1 MVRVFLISVKWCL
14 HERVVCR
21 KAVTVC
27 RLREGRIRVRIRVT
41 IRWGRGYTQHGRI
54 CVSGHLF
61 YSNNSVTSRL
71 VEARALLSAILV
83 VTNFLIL

>member
-27 RLREGRIRVRIRVT
+27 CLREGRISVT

-71 VEARALLSAILV
+71 VEECALLSAILV